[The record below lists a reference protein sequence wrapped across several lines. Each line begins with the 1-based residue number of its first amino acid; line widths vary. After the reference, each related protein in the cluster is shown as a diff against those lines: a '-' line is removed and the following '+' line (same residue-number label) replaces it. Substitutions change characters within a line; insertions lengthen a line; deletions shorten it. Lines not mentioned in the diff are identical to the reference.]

1 MSFSKCDLIFRI
13 LLLGDPNVGKTSIF
27 LRFFDDNFKETY
39 NTYSMDYRMKIVEI
53 GEKII
58 NLQIWDSPGHDR
70 LRSIVQNYYK
80 GADGIII
87 VYDITNLNSFK
98 NVKYWI
104 NRVIENISPN
114 KIIVLVGNK
123 CDSPERVVSEEEG
136 RKLAEEYNINFFEI
150 SAKTD
155 INIEEIFD
163 LISNEILKVG
173 GGKIMNDRKK
183 VILKKKKSG
192 CQIY

>member
-1 MSFSKCDLIFRI
+1 
-13 LLLGDPNVGKTSIF
+13 
-27 LRFFDDNFKETY
+27 
-39 NTYSMDYRMKIVEI
+39 MKIVEI

-136 RKLAEEYNINFFEI
+136 RKLAEEY
-150 SAKTD
+150 T
-155 INIEEIFD
+155 
-163 LISNEILKVG
+163 LSNNL
-173 GGKIMNDRKK
+173 
-183 VILKKKKSG
+183 
-192 CQIY
+192 

>member
-1 MSFSKCDLIFRI
+1 MSFINCDLIFRI

-27 LRFFDDNFKETY
+27 LGLFDDNFRETY

-58 NLQIWDSPGHDR
+58 NLQIWDSPGNDR
-70 LRSIVQNYYK
+70 LRSFIQCYYK
-80 GADGIII
+80 VADGIII

-123 CDSPERVVSEEEG
+123 CDSHERVVSEEEG

-163 LISNEILKVG
+163 FISNEILKAG
-173 GGKIMNDRKK
+173 GGKIITDRKNEK
-183 VILKKKKSG
+183 LKKKKSG